1 MMDRNY
7 PTSSFADQLAPPAQ
21 TAAWAY
27 ERSTASIKPSSTYGA
42 APPESELLQRQTYAS
57 NHQPSTFATAH
68 HPTGLS
74 GIFDAG
80 LHAANSSTTE
90 ASVMSFLSAVESRTP
105 QAGPASASLLPQFRT
120 PSWQTGMNSSAA
132 TELFVAGALPTGTIP
147 TPYQHHNS
155 FSTRSFSTAPSL
167 ALQDAS
173 FTSSTN
179 GILSPQDHLLQIK
192 PAQGSVPPAL
202 PFDRFSSTP
211 LSASVPPQ
219 SSTYRSAQESAPHL
233 LQPQFS
239 LLPSAVSGAQATPQ
253 TYGTSVFAG
262 SLERALQRECSVIKH
277 HQRPSSTQSMQSQL
291 SGSTQHS
298 LQGYM
303 AGGGGEITFQSSPR
317 EPAVLPCS
325 PVGEST
331 QVSDS
336 RLQQKTSQSTLEQT
350 QAYPSSISSPT
361 FSSPSGTKNKDCSSR
376 HTQQTPEANEPHGS
390 SPDLRPQSYP
400 SPIQRQSPVIA
411 GQPQAYTSAQLPS
424 LMPVSPLQHYVT
436 SPTVPNQGQV
446 CSSSQLEKLPSFYKT
461 LTTFSGQ
468 SVNVTP
474 ASQSLVYSSGQQ
486 QGLLSVGRSEEYGA
500 QAQGNCQGNTAQS
513 FSSSHSQTLPTASYS
528 AQSQGLATVS
538 LSQSYTSGHSLVLT
552 SEALS
557 FSSTRAQN
565 LPTSSPTQEYILMQP
580 SPSIKTENTLSPQPQ
595 KYLPPV
601 QSPTFSLASHSQAL
615 QNNQSSADLKLPYSK
630 RKLDASTFIIS
641 KQEGDEFPVQ
651 DLQGLQQSS
660 QDPTTQT
667 LAACDTGEQNKAGH
681 ANSKVDDRYNSQSV
695 IRSSMQPEDQIMG
708 LALSE
713 SKKDERMV
721 SLNHH
726 KQHMTAA
733 STSQVTTDSK
743 RNSPL
748 LQSSHVTIG
757 TEELNKQHSL
767 LQVPESQLLLNHQI
781 QGASAHQQSQNHMV
795 QQTQYIRLPSAQV
808 LLEPSRDLQRI
819 LLQQPLFHSGFDST
833 KLSTQMQQIPVHY
846 LQMDDQAIGHSDS
859 HSQQQVVLSQGSDVL
874 KMGIAEASKSIQQQ
888 HPLPKENF
896 GQTNQHD
903 AKHHFALSSICF
915 PDSVLLGDDRNIL
928 SNVDDI
934 LAATAAACGVT
945 PQDFVKATSSEG
957 EIPSLANPI
966 DSKGHFQF
974 VDTRHISPSFSS
986 SHPITA
992 STHTVAMTQNSAHLN
1007 IGIHQLPKSGSLEHQ
1022 AIELS
1027 NVSMQHELTGSAF
1040 SSGQDIGERVVG
1052 SLHRSRSISQVSQ
1065 GEKKTL
1071 VEDGTVGYSN
1081 GSFNPCG
1088 RSLNDESTTSE
1099 NDLQQTAEECDPMGI
1114 MNKTNLPKD
1123 RDHAQNLGQ
1132 KTVKLDPAGSECSTN
1147 SFSKKK
1153 AKSKGSNKL
1162 VGEDENGYPK
1172 SAKRSG
1178 QGKRQNSR
1186 GSETSSP
1193 STSDSCYDGY
1203 QQQER
1208 MRQKIRE
1215 VEEKQPEVKTGFIG
1229 SFLDFLK
1236 SGPKQQFSSPPIR
1249 MPNRSRK
1256 APASFK
1262 RPSGP
1267 LPLTSKPQPLPAPL
1281 TSPEVDAVSTC
1292 KRLDEE
1298 LKRNLEALPSFSSDE
1313 DDSVGKNQDLQKSI
1327 TSALSALDDPS
1338 EKKSHFG
1345 VTEKNNSGLIIKQ
1358 EQSHNVPSSGL
1369 KTEKQGPVTSVEMS
1383 APEQLKEFPPD
1394 QLATQLNSVA
1404 IEGLTDEDLS
1414 DSGGEGMYRERDE
1427 FVVKIEDIECL
1438 KMTLT
1443 AGHEPPAI
1451 WKVQKALLQKFVPEL
1466 RDGTRVFSATNSYLG
1481 YFGDAKTL
1489 YRRVYVKFID
1499 TVNKREYV
1507 RVCSRKPRCK
1517 PMHSMRGSHAK
1528 ALLGQRAASTAV
1540 TDPCAPKPASSK
1552 PPAKPKAKQPK
1563 VKAEPPPKK
1572 RKKWKEFSSSP
1583 TVLSPEAVSE
1593 DDEFTPP
1600 VPFATRFLNTRTM
1613 KEAFRSYVE
1622 LLIGVALDSSVM
1634 ETLEK
1639 ENDELLL
1646 PHMKR
1651 VDGMITDNR
1660 RRLLPKLRVGQLFK
1674 NALDSFP
1681 ELSVVAELTKDGET
1695 PTFKVRLSGKAYHK
1709 KTMRPSKASSKLPLE
1724 YTVEKEKTQW
1734 FSLYHSLQH
1743 YKYHTFLICKDEI
1756 ASLQTQGRDLGQEE
1770 MVQLCMGDGKWV
1782 EGLFDKFGELLTQV
1796 QQTCL
1801 L

>member
-27 ERSTASIKPSSTYGA
+27 ERNTASIKPSSTYGA
-42 APPESELLQRQTYAS
+42 ASPESDLLQRQPYAS

-80 LHAANSSTTE
+80 VHAANSSTTE
-90 ASVMSFLSAVESRTP
+90 ASVMSFLSAVESRSP
-105 QAGPASASLLPQFRT
+105 QAGPATASLLPQFRT

-132 TELFVAGALPTGTIP
+132 TELFVAGALPSGTIP
-147 TPYQHHNS
+147 TPYQHHNT

-179 GILSPQDHLLQIK
+179 GILSPQDPLLQIK

-202 PFDRFSSTP
+202 PFDRFSGAA
-211 LSASVPPQ
+211 LSVSVPPQ

-239 LLPSAVSGAQATPQ
+239 LLPSALTGAQAAPQ
-253 TYGTSVFAG
+253 TYGSSVFAG
-262 SLERALQRECSVIKH
+262 SIERALQRECSVIKH
-277 HQRPSSTQSMQSQL
+277 HQRPSSTQSMQSQ
-291 SGSTQHS
+291 HS

-303 AGGGGEITFQSSPR
+303 AGGGGEVTFQSSPR

-361 FSSPSGTKNKDCSSR
+361 FSSPSGTKNKDSR
-376 HTQQTPEANEPHGS
+376 HAQQTPEASEPHGG
-390 SPDLRPQSYP
+390 SPDLRPQRYT

-411 GQPQAYTSAQLPS
+411 AQPQPYTSAQLPS

-436 SPTVPNQGQV
+436 SPTVPNHGQV
-446 CSSSQLEKLPSFYKT
+446 CSSSQLEKLPPFYKT

-468 SVNVTP
+468 SGNITP
-474 ASQSLVYSSGQQ
+474 TSQSLVYSSGQQ
-486 QGLLSVGRSEEYGA
+486 QGLISVGRSDEYV
-500 QAQGNCQGNTAQS
+500 NSAQS
-513 FSSSHSQTLPTASYS
+513 FSSSHSQTLPTVSYS

-538 LSQSYTSGHSLVLT
+538 LSQSYTSGHSLILT
-552 SEALS
+552 SDSLS
-557 FSSTRAQN
+557 YSSARPQN
-565 LPTSSPTQEYILMQP
+565 LPTSSPIQEYILMQP

-601 QSPTFSLASHSQAL
+601 QSPPFSNLASHSQAL
-615 QNNQSSADLKLPYSK
+615 QNNQSSAELKLPYSK
-630 RKLDASTFIIS
+630 RKLDASTFVIS

-651 DLQGLQQSS
+651 DLQGLQQTS

-667 LAACDTGEQNKAGH
+667 LAACETGEQNSAGH
-681 ANSKVDDRYNSQSV
+681 ANSKLDDRYNSQSV
-695 IRSSMQPEDQIMG
+695 IRSSMQPEDQILG

-713 SKKDERMV
+713 SKKEERMV

-726 KQHMTAA
+726 KQHMTTA
-733 STSQVTTDSK
+733 STSQVTTDAK

-748 LQSSHVTIG
+748 VQSSHVTIG
-757 TEELNKQHSL
+757 TDELNKQHSL
-767 LQVPESQLLLNHQI
+767 LQVVPESQLTLNHQI
-781 QGASAHQQSQNHMV
+781 QGVSAHQQSQNSMV

-819 LLQQPLFHSGFDST
+819 LLQQPLFHPGLDST
-833 KLSTQMQQIPVHY
+833 KVSAQLQQIPVHY
-846 LQMDDQAIGHSDS
+846 LQMDDQAIGSSDG
-859 HSQQQVVLSQGSDVL
+859 HSQQQVVLPQGSDVL
-874 KMGIAEASKSIQQQ
+874 KMGIAEASKSVQQQQQ
-888 HPLPKENF
+888 HSLSKENF

-915 PDSVLLGDDRNIL
+915 PDSMLLGDERNIL

-957 EIPSLANPI
+957 EMASLANPI

-974 VDTRHISPSFSS
+974 VDTRHNSPSFSS
-986 SHPITA
+986 PHAITA
-992 STHTVAMTQNSAHLN
+992 NTHTVAMTQNSAHLN
-1007 IGIHQLPKSGSLEHQ
+1007 LGMHQLSKGGCLENQ
-1022 AIELS
+1022 AIEVS
-1027 NVSMQHELTGSAF
+1027 NAPMQQELAGSAF
-1040 SSGQDIGERVVG
+1040 SSGHDIGERVVG
-1052 SLHRSRSISQVSQ
+1052 SLQRSRSTSQVAE
-1065 GEKKTL
+1065 GEKET
-1071 VEDGTVGYSN
+1071 VAEDGTVGYSN
-1081 GSFNPCG
+1081 GAFNTCG
-1088 RSLNDESTTSE
+1088 RNLNDESTASE
-1099 NDLQQTAEECDPMGI
+1099 NDLHQAGEECDPMGL
-1114 MNKTNLPKD
+1114 MHKTNLT
-1123 RDHAQNLGQ
+1123 RDKHHAQNLGQ
-1132 KTVKLDPAGSECSTN
+1132 KTAKVDLAGFECST

-1153 AKSKGSNKL
+1153 AKSKGSNKFM
-1162 VGEDENGYPK
+1162 GEEENGYPK
-1172 SAKRSG
+1172 LAKRSG

-1193 STSDSCYDGY
+1193 STSDCCYDGY

-1262 RPSGP
+1262 RPP
-1267 LPLTSKPQPLPAPL
+1267 CPLTSKAQPLPVPL
-1281 TSPEVDAVSTC
+1281 TSPDADAVSAC

-1338 EKKSHFG
+1338 DKKSQFG
-1345 VTEKNNSGLIIKQ
+1345 LTEKHNSGPIIKQ

-1369 KTEKQGPVTSVEMS
+1369 QTEKQGPVTSVEMS
-1383 APEQLKEFPPD
+1383 ASEQVKEFPSD
-1394 QLATQLNSVA
+1394 QLAKQLNSVA

-1466 RDGTRVFSATNSYLG
+1466 RNGTRVFSATNSYLG

-1528 ALLGQRAASTAV
+1528 ALLGQRVPSAAAANPYSL
-1540 TDPCAPKPASSK
+1540 KPASSK
-1552 PPAKPKAKQPK
+1552 PPSKPKAKQPK

-1572 RKKWKEFSSSP
+1572 RKKWKEFASSP
-1583 TVLSPEAVSE
+1583 AVVSPEAVSE
-1593 DDEFTPP
+1593 DDEFSPP

-1634 ETLEK
+1634 ENLEK

-1646 PHMKR
+1646 PHMKKL
-1651 VDGMITDNR
+1651 DGMITDNR

-1674 NALDSFP
+1674 KALDSFP
-1681 ELSVVAELTKDGET
+1681 EMSVVAELTKEGET
-1695 PTFKVRLSGKAYHK
+1695 PTFKVRLSGKPYHK

-1724 YTVEKEKTQW
+1724 YTVDKEKTQW

-1770 MVQLCMGDGKWV
+1770 TVQLCMGDGKWV